1 MSGGGCGER
10 RRLLRRRITTA
21 SLAAT
26 AALAALVSIWQVTNA
41 APPTKAD
48 TPLRGDPP
56 ALAVWN
62 AGWKV
67 WWRSD
72 RAPTRWEGATPVVAN
87 AVQWRAAKAGVEW
100 GTLRLS
106 GSGEAHRLAIVLV
119 RIDPRL
125 VHFRLHATRTAA
137 GEFRSWSI
145 SQSASS
151 AAVAFNAGQFGV
163 AGPWG
168 WLIIRGVEEQSPG
181 VGPLSSALVV
191 DTAGGVRLVTA
202 QEIPAV
208 RRGGGV
214 AEAFQSYPTLLDG
227 DGDVPAALRAPDRG
241 VSLAHRD
248 ARLAIGTLRDGRLLI
263 ALTRFDAFE
272 GALSGLPFGPT
283 VPETAA
289 IMGALGAR
297 QAMLLDG
304 GISGQLV
311 VRDSLGGAQ
320 EWRGFRK
327 VPLAL
332 VIESRGALH

>member
-1 MSGGGCGER
+1 M
-10 RRLLRRRITTA
+10 
-21 SLAAT
+21 
-26 AALAALVSIWQVTNA
+26 
-41 APPTKAD
+41 
-48 TPLRGDPP
+48 
-56 ALAVWN
+56 
-62 AGWKV
+62 
-67 WWRSD
+67 
-72 RAPTRWEGATPVVAN
+72 
-87 AVQWRAAKAGVEW
+87 
-100 GTLRLS
+100 
-106 GSGEAHRLAIVLV
+106 
-119 RIDPRL
+119 
-125 VHFRLHATRTAA
+125 
-137 GEFRSWSI
+137 
-145 SQSASS
+145 SS

-202 QEIPAV
+202 QGIPAV

-332 VIESRGALH
+332 VIESRGAPH